1 MFCFLFPFLLVVN
14 LNQFFLW
21 MMFVY
26 RFAASDGKMK
36 LKAILQSSLS
46 SEVTSGNIQNLG
58 LIRILDYSLN
68 DIPTKNEK

>member
-14 LNQFFLW
+14 LNKFFLW
-21 MMFVY
+21 IMFVC

-46 SEVTSGNIQNLG
+46 SEVTSGNVQNLG